1 VRTPLRADGVTGDAA
16 LTARALTV
24 RFGGVPALLDVDL
37 EVPAGASVALLGPNG
52 AGKSTLFAA
61 AIGLVAPT
69 RGSVELHSSRVAFVP
84 QHLDVDPT
92 FPVTVTDVV
101 RMGRYG
107 DLGWFGRPDERDR
120 ALVSEALEA
129 LGIAALR
136 RRRFGSLSGGE
147 RQRTLLAQA
156 VAQDAEVLLLDEP
169 LTGVDVPT
177 QEAIRALL
185 SRWRADG
192 RTVIVAT
199 HDLASATRD
208 YDLVLCLNRRVVA
221 FGPAETTCTEDV
233 LYQTFAG
240 RIVRVGS
247 LMVDV
252 SEHHDLH

>member
-1 VRTPLRADGVTGDAA
+1 VSTNRVA
-16 LTARALTV
+16 LTAHALTV
-24 RFGGVPALLDVDL
+24 SFGGVPALLDVDL
-37 EVPAGASVALLGPNG
+37 EVSAGASVALLGPNG
-52 AGKSTLFAA
+52 AGKSTLFGA
-61 AIGLVAPT
+61 AIGLVAASS
-69 RGSVELHSSRVAFVP
+69 GSVELHSRRVAFVP
-84 QHLDVDPT
+84 QHLDVDET
-92 FPVTVTDVV
+92 FPVTVGDVV

-107 DLGWFGRPDERDR
+107 DLRWFGRATERDR
-120 ALVSEALEA
+120 TLVADALAA

-136 RRRFGSLSGGE
+136 DRRFGSLSGGE

-156 VAQDAEVLLLDEP
+156 VAQDAEILLLDEP

-177 QEAIRALL
+177 QEAIRGLL
-185 SRWRADG
+185 SRWREDG

-233 LYQTFAG
+233 LYETFAG

-252 SEHHDLH
+252 SEHHDVH

>member
-1 VRTPLRADGVTGDAA
+1 MSTNRVA

-24 RFGGVPALLDVDL
+24 SFGGVPALLDVDL
-37 EVPAGASVALLGPNG
+37 EVSAGASVALLGPNG
-52 AGKSTLFAA
+52 AGKSTLFGA
-61 AIGLVAPT
+61 AIGLVAPSS
-69 RGSVELHSSRVAFVP
+69 GSVELHSRRVAFVP
-84 QHLDVDPT
+84 QHLDVDET
-92 FPVTVTDVV
+92 FPVTVGDVV

-107 DLGWFGRPDERDR
+107 DLGWFGRVTERDR
-120 ALVSEALEA
+120 TLVADALAA

-136 RRRFGSLSGGE
+136 DRRFGSLSGGE

-156 VAQDAEVLLLDEP
+156 VAQDAEILLLDEP

-177 QEAIRALL
+177 QEAIRGLL
-185 SRWRADG
+185 SRWREDG

-208 YDLVLCLNRRVVA
+208 YDLVVCLNRRVVA
-221 FGPAETTCTEDV
+221 FGPAETTCTEGV
-233 LYQTFAG
+233 LYETFAG

-252 SEHHDLH
+252 SEHHDVR